1 MITRWAPE
9 YGFGNIARLQ
19 DEMNR
24 LFEDRFGGAARF
36 PAMNV
41 WAGQDDVVVE
51 AEVPGMEPK
60 DVDITVTGATLTISG
75 QRQPEAVKE
84 NEVFHR
90 RERRY
95 GAFSRSLELPYAV
108 DADKVKAVFRNG
120 VLRVTLPRAEEDKPR
135 KISVKAE

>member
-1 MITRWAPE
+1 MITRWMPD
-9 YGFGNIARLQ
+9 YGFGNIWRLQ

-24 LFEDRFGGAARF
+24 LFDERFGSSSRF

-60 DVDITVTGATLTISG
+60 DVEITVTGSTLTISG
-75 QRQPEAVKE
+75 QRQPETVKE
-84 NEVFHR
+84 NEVYHR

-95 GAFSRSLELPYAV
+95 GAFSRSLELPYSV